1 MHTYGRYN
9 RECETLNTERYN
21 ETNVKSL
28 SWKSPSESDWHD
40 FCMWSTSDCSGGEES
55 LLGNITDGW
64 NICYPYNGFV
74 AWSVVSHG
82 ESCV

>member
-1 MHTYGRYN
+1 MHNSGRST
-9 RECETLNTERYN
+9 RKCSTLNTALYN

-28 SWKSPSESDWHD
+28 SWKTTEPDWHD
-40 FCMWSTSDCSGGEES
+40 FCMWSTPDCAGGEAS

-74 AWSVVSHG
+74 AYSVIEQG
-82 ESCV
+82 DSCL